1 MRVRNKW
8 EIEWQQSCQTF
19 NLSASFPA
27 VMMWCAIISKYNFRL
42 CISIPQNYLLF
53 LIHSKAKIW
62 GRNAKNI
69 FFKFFFHSLRL
80 LSFKKY
86 THKIL
91 IFNLRVKQPVY
102 CVLCLECTFFRFYPS
117 VYTTLRSSK
126 NYAIWVSACCA
137 KYACNDVRSIKTYFS
152 FALFSWPF
160 ISWCTHSDLKSDN
173 KRCVHYM

>member
-1 MRVRNKW
+1 MTMAIVSRPQFLFQITTVSNDNNEREIEEIEKCVKAFRLLRVRNKW

-62 GRNAKNI
+62 RRNAKSI

-80 LSFKKY
+80 LSLKN
-86 THKIL
+86 IL
-91 IFNLRVKQPVY
+91 IKYWFLT
-102 CVLCLECTFFRFYPS
+102 LESNSQYIVCF
-117 VYTTLRSSK
+117 V
-126 NYAIWVSACCA
+126 
-137 KYACNDVRSIKTYFS
+137 
-152 FALFSWPF
+152 
-160 ISWCTHSDLKSDN
+160 
-173 KRCVHYM
+173 